1 MRWLVLLLALIVAC
15 ASPDSESVDSW
26 AATGRM
32 LAEEWR
38 QGHVPDAYVR
48 STARVAIKELEKSDA
63 PSRDEAL
70 RVWRELLASA
80 GGAPEARTTP

>member
-1 MRWLVLLLALIVAC
+1 MLALAVVAC
-15 ASPDSESVDSW
+15 ASPDSESVASW
-26 AATGRM
+26 EATGRM
-32 LAEEWR
+32 LKEEWR

-48 STARVAIKELEKSDA
+48 STARVAIEELEKSDA